1 MTAKEFFFLV
11 VDMRQTQKNWFKT
24 KNREY
29 LERSKELE
37 KRVDKEIERVQDI
50 ANEPELNFK

>member
-11 VDMRQTQKNWFKT
+11 VDMRQAQKNWFKT
-24 KNREY
+24 KSREY

-37 KRVDKEIERVQDI
+37 KRDKYEMS
-50 ANEPELNFK
+50 

>member
-11 VDMRQTQKNWFKT
+11 VDMRQAQKNWFKT